1 MQSLPDY
8 PDQPELALVAA
19 LTLISRYSCCK
30 SPALADAAVSQLQA
44 VANDQRFS
52 DELRACG
59 GTADAVSGCS
69 ARRLRARRARSSHL
83 ALSASPSI
91 VSPRP
96 VSAPSRIQG

>member
-19 LTLISRYSCCK
+19 LTLISRYSCCR

-52 DELRACG
+52 DELRACAERL
-59 GTADAVSGCS
+59 ADFW
-69 ARRLRARRARSSHL
+69 LQRSVPTDE
-83 ALSASPSI
+83 AG
-91 VSPRP
+91 
-96 VSAPSRIQG
+96 APAMLH

>member
-19 LTLISRYSCCK
+19 LTLISRYSCCQ

-52 DELRACG
+52 DELRAC
-59 GTADAVSGCS
+59 AE
-69 ARRLRARRARSSHL
+69 RLAGFWLQRSVP
-83 ALSASPSI
+83 ASEAG
-91 VSPRP
+91 SP
-96 VSAPSRIQG
+96 AILH